1 MPQTPGGVLPHQPK
15 LDRVRVACRRAHGRA
30 VALLADRLFDGVL
43 RYVRI
48 KRQGSGE
55 ARIFPWGGSVVS
67 KYFTNACKALEIPD
81 LHFHDCRHEAASSLI
96 EAGWSTAEV
105 RMITGH
111 KSSSMLDRYVNLD
124 PADLHAKV
132 VPISKAKKAG

>member
-1 MPQTPGGVLPHQPK
+1 M
-15 LDRVRVACRRAHGRA
+15 
-30 VALLADRLFDGVL
+30 
-43 RYVRI
+43 
-48 KRQGSGE
+48 
-55 ARIFPWGGSVVS
+55 VS